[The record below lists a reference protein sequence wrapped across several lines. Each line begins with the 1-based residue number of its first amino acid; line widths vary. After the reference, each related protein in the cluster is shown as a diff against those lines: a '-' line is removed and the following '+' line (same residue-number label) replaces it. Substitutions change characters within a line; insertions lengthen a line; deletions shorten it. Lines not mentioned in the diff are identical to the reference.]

1 MGLLRYQVFLAYGVL
16 FVAVWQALLRQYPD
30 DLVVWIL
37 PLVALGLL
45 AIYGISSIA
54 VGVLTFRDTPEA
66 AAELEQQIA
75 EAKAE
80 MKQRGIINSS
90 TRNSKTKQHH
100 EQDT

>member
-30 DLVVWIL
+30 DDLVLWM
-37 PLVALGLL
+37 PFWALGLL

-54 VGVLTFRDTPEA
+54 IGVLTFRDTPEA

-80 MKQRGIINSS
+80 MTQRGIIRDEDSK
-90 TRNSKTKQHH
+90 SKTKRS
-100 EQDT
+100 

>member
-30 DLVVWIL
+30 DDLVLWM
-37 PLVALGLL
+37 PFWALGLL

-54 VGVLTFRDTPEA
+54 IGVLTFRDTPEA

-80 MKQRGIINSS
+80 MTKRGIINSS
-90 TRNSKTKQHH
+90 TRNNSKSKT
-100 EQDT
+100 TS